1 MCYKNMV
8 LRFLEFILI
17 LYMRTGKDELS
28 GHGHQS
34 VAVLPKEEMSTFTFF
49 KQDSGSSDYSKI

>member
-1 MCYKNMV
+1 MV